1 MGIRRYILNK
11 FWLFFGIFLAFTGFG
26 TIPGI
31 LLIVFFIWNDLKAEI
46 KNQNNSEEEVEFIAK
61 YYNEETLNDMK

>member
-1 MGIRRYILNK
+1 
-11 FWLFFGIFLAFTGFG
+11 LFFGIFLAFTGFG

-31 LLIVFFIWNDLKAEI
+31 LLIVFFIWNDMKTEI
-46 KNQNNSEEEVEFIAK
+46 KNQNSSEDVVWIIQPK

>member
-1 MGIRRYILNK
+1 M
-11 FWLFFGIFLAFTGFG
+11 LFFGIFLAFTGFG

-61 YYNEETLNDMK
+61 YYNEEKFTAKYYNEETLNDMK

>member
-1 MGIRRYILNK
+1 MNK
-11 FWLFFGIFLAFTGFG
+11 FWLFFGIFLSFTGFG

-31 LLIVFFIWNDLKAEI
+31 LLIIFFIWNELKTEI
-46 KNQNNSEEEVEFIAK
+46 KNQNNSENEVEFTAK

>member
-1 MGIRRYILNK
+1 MNK

-31 LLIVFFIWNDLKAEI
+31 LLIVFFIWNDLKKTEI
-46 KNQNNSEEEVEFIAK
+46 KNQNNSEDEVEFTAK

>member
-1 MGIRRYILNK
+1 MVIRRYILNK
-11 FWLFFGIFLAFTGFG
+11 FWLFLGIFLSFTGFA

>member
-1 MGIRRYILNK
+1 LNK

-31 LLIVFFIWNDLKAEI
+31 LLIVFFIWNDLKKTDI
-46 KNQNNSEEEVEFIAK
+46 KIQNNSEEEVEFTAK
-61 YYNEETLNDMK
+61 YYNKETLNDMK

>member
-11 FWLFFGIFLAFTGFG
+11 FWLFFGIFLSFTGFG
-26 TIPGI
+26 TILGI
-31 LLIVFFIWNDLKAEI
+31 LLIVFFIWNDLKADI
-46 KNQNNSEEEVEFIAK
+46 KNQNNSEDEVEFTAK